1 MDELKIG
8 IELAIEALVAYWVL
22 LLLAVNSKNE
32 IISNILMFLMFG
44 VMLVMVILSADFIV
58 GMVLF
63 LGIFVVPKIIGSIFS
78 NDK

>member
-63 LGIFVVPKIIGSIFS
+63 LGIFVVPKIIGNIFS

>member
-32 IISNILMFLMFG
+32 IISNILIFLMFG
-44 VMLVMVILSADFIV
+44 VMLVIVILSADFIV

-63 LGIFVVPKIIGSIFS
+63 FGIFVVPKVIGSIFS
-78 NDK
+78 NNK

>member
-22 LLLAVNSKNE
+22 LLLAVNCKNE
-32 IISNILMFLMFG
+32 IISNILTFLMFG

-78 NDK
+78 NNK